1 MMRYAFPCNIVED
14 HEEGEGFVVTFPD
27 VPEAITGAD
36 TWEKALEMAE
46 DALGVALGMY
56 VANHR
61 DVPMPSPVLDGATP
75 VSVPLVVAA
84 KLALYTAMRDKGLTN
99 VALAER
105 LGVSETAIRRLVDP
119 GHRSH
124 IDHVQ
129 SALQKIGYSLV
140 IDYQPLK
147 SNDLNMG
154 EENLAGRFDVGFDEN
169 LGLFKAYVHNPDRH
183 NWAVTEVS
191 HSLEELLSTCRE
203 RGLVFDGL
211 NKGAAE
217 YIHHWM
223 VVERPTF
230 EFVKDLWEGMG
241 QTKRGPV
248 GFRPKIT
255 EEL

>member
-1 MMRYAFPCNIVED
+1 MVRYAFPCNIAED
-14 HEEGEGFVVTFPD
+14 YEEGEGFVVTFPD
-27 VPEAITGAD
+27 VPEAITGVE

-56 VANHR
+56 VANHQ
-61 DVPMPSPVLDGATP
+61 DVPMPGPVLDGATVVP
-75 VSVPLVVAA
+75 VPLVVAA

-99 VALAER
+99 VALADR

-119 GHRSH
+119 EHRSH

-129 SALQKIGYSLV
+129 NALHKIGYSLAV
-140 IDYQPLK
+140 DVQPLR
-147 SNDLNMG
+147 SNDMNPA
-154 EENLAGRFDVGFDEN
+154 EENLAGRFFVGFDKDA
-169 LGLFKAYVHNPDRH
+169 GLFKAYVYVPDRST
-183 NWAVTEVS
+183 WLPTEDS

>member
-1 MMRYAFPCNIVED
+1 MVRYAFPCDIVED
-14 HEEGEGFVVTFPD
+14 YDEGEGFVVTFPD
-27 VPEAITGAD
+27 VPEAITGAE

-56 VANHR
+56 VANHQ
-61 DVPMPSPVLDGATP
+61 DVPMPGPVFDGATLVP
-75 VSVPLVVAA
+75 VPLVVAA

-129 SALQKIGYSLV
+129 NALHKIGYSV
-140 IDYQPLK
+140 AVDCQPLR
-147 SNDLNMG
+147 SNGMNTAQ
-154 EENLAGRFDVGFDEN
+154 ENLAGRFDVEFDEN
-169 LGLFKAYVHNPDRH
+169 FGLFKARVYNSDRD

-191 HSLEELLSTCRE
+191 HSLEELLSKCRE
-203 RGLVFDGL
+203 RGLDFGRLTEDAV
-211 NKGAAE
+211 E